1 VKPTATHS
9 DALTHDTDDSSL
21 VMVPALGL
29 GTTDHTDPFHTIAN
43 VLRKEPVSVFP
54 TATQLETLTHDTDN
68 N

>member
-1 VKPTATHS
+1 
-9 DALTHDTDDSSL
+9 
-21 VMVPALGL
+21 MVPALGL
-29 GTTDHTDPFHTIAN
+29 GTIDHTDPFHTIAN